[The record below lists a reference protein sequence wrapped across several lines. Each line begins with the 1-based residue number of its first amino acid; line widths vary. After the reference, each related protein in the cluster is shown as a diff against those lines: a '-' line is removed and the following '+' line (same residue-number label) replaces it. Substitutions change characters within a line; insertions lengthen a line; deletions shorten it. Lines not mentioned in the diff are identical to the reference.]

1 MGRSQG
7 GVQEKGATVQC
18 KGGLWWEALTLAWL
32 NQDIVQLLHWLGAGS
47 GPRCVRRGT
56 SCQQPGVGVR
66 I

>member
-18 KGGLWWEALTLAWL
+18 KGGLWWEALMLASL

-47 GPRCVRRGT
+47 GPRCVR
-56 SCQQPGVGVR
+56 
-66 I
+66 